1 MKRVEIIA
9 NRSVQ
14 EDILDALEPRIPGF
28 TYTLIPVV
36 HGRGKNNY
44 RLGTATWPEENFIII
59 AYLDD
64 DIVPSAEEAVK
75 TVKEKHPGEGIKLFI
90 VPALQGLTGPGGEGT
105 DTP

>member
-14 EDILDALEPRIPGF
+14 EDILDVLEPRIPGF

-44 RLGTATWPEENFIII
+44 RLASLNRTRQERNGNS
-59 AYLDD
+59 L
-64 DIVPSAEEAVK
+64 K
-75 TVKEKHPGEGIKLFI
+75 
-90 VPALQGLTGPGGEGT
+90 
-105 DTP
+105 